1 MKMRAFTMVFLI
13 AGLAGA
19 CAGDVVIN
27 ELMYHPPD
35 EREDLQYI
43 ELFNSGTQPVD
54 LSGWSFRKGVRFEF
68 KSGVQLAPG
77 GFVVIARDARAFA
90 RHYTNATVVGNFEGK
105 LSHSGEEITL
115 ANRDG
120 RTVDSVHYGDRG
132 TWPHGADGYS
142 PSLERICPAAASDEP
157 GNWAASRMPEIVR
170 SAGTPGRTND
180 SFSANLP
187 PIVSKVAFSNIVA
200 PDTDVV
206 VTLNVADADGVRSV
220 KLVRVAAN
228 GGGTQSGTDAGGAA
242 SLPMERISGDARA
255 GEYRAML
262 PGQPSGTVTRFWIE
276 AIDEKGTKRI
286 APGENE
292 AAPTFSVLHF
302 ANTNRATIPFAFLM
316 RPGSSQ
322 RARPGWQGGPSQ
334 PEPAR
339 GNGAFV
345 FADTNGGPVQLFD
358 HVQVERRSGG
368 WNVHFLRD
376 QPFDGMSSLNVI
388 FENFRWALTEPIG
401 YEVYRRAAVPA
412 PRAGHMRVWENGR
425 LRGYHLWVEQ
435 VNKAF
440 LNYRRR
446 DSDGDMFKLVW
457 YGRDV
462 VGQHDKRTNPLTGH
476 TNLLALIKALER
488 TRGGEQWELIR
499 QHFNV
504 GEMASYY
511 AVNHLIANWDGFHN
525 NHFAYLDLN
534 GSGKWEVYPW
544 DLDKTFGDFDGAP
557 DDYAFYDLPLTYGA
571 QGDVSPS
578 LDRRSTTRNHRG
590 PFGGV
595 SWWRGGGY
603 FSRPLLANAAFRG
616 HFLARLRELCETEF
630 TEEKLYP
637 WINDMERRLAPEVRV
652 RALESGQSPEHAL
665 DSLRSDMESIRR
677 FIKGRRA
684 FLLRELKQ

>member
-1 MKMRAFTMVFLI
+1 MKTRACTILLLLV
-13 AGLAGA
+13 GLASA
-19 CAGDVVIN
+19 RAGDVVIN
-27 ELMYHPPD
+27 ELMYHPPE

-43 ELFNSGTQPVD
+43 ELFNSGAQAVD

-68 KSGVQLAPG
+68 KSGVKLAPG

-90 RHYTNATVVGNFEGK
+90 RHYTNGNVVGNFEGK
-105 LSHSGEEITL
+105 LSHSGEQITL
-115 ANRDG
+115 ANGDG
-120 RTVDSVHYGDRG
+120 TTVDSVHYGDRG

-142 PSLERICPAAASDEP
+142 PSLERICPTSASDEP
-157 GNWAASRMPEIVR
+157 GNWAASKMPDIVR

-180 SFSANLP
+180 SYSPNLP
-187 PIVSKVAFSNIVA
+187 PIVSKVAFSNTVA
-200 PDTDVV
+200 PDKDIV
-206 VTLNVADADGVRSV
+206 VTLNVADTDGVRSV
-220 KLVRVAAN
+220 RLMRVVAN
-228 GGGTQSGTDAGGAA
+228 GGGTQKGTEAGGAA
-242 SLPMERISGDARA
+242 SLPMERVSGEARA
-255 GEYRAML
+255 GEYRAIL
-262 PGQPSGTVTRFWIE
+262 PGQPSGTLSRFSIE
-276 AIDEKGTKRI
+276 TIDEKGTKRI
-286 APGENE
+286 APAENE

-316 RPGSSQ
+316 RTGSSQ
-322 RARPGWQGGPSQ
+322 RSRSGWQGGQGQ

-388 FENFRWALTEPIG
+388 FEDFRWALTEPIG
-401 YEVYRRAAVPA
+401 YEIYRRAGVPA

-425 LRGYHLWVEQ
+425 PRGYFLWVEQ

-440 LNYRRR
+440 LNYRKR
-446 DSDGDMFKLVW
+446 DSDGDMFKLLW

-476 TNLLALIKALER
+476 TNLLALIKALDR
-488 TRGGEQWELIR
+488 TRGGEQWQLIR
-499 QHFNV
+499 DRFNV

-534 GSGKWEVYPW
+534 GTGKWEVYPW
-544 DLDKTFGDFDGAP
+544 DLDKTFGDYDGAP

-571 QGDVSPS
+571 QGDVSPPY
-578 LDRRSTTRNHRG
+578 DRKSTTRNHRG

-595 SWWRGGGY
+595 SWWRGGGH
-603 FSRPLLANAAFRG
+603 FSKPLLANAAFRG
-616 HFLARLRELCETEF
+616 HFLARLRDLCETEF

-652 RALESGQSPEHAL
+652 RALEGGQSPEHAL
-665 DSLRSDMESIRR
+665 DSLRSDMDSIRR

-684 FLLRELKQ
+684 FLLKELGQ

>member
-1 MKMRAFTMVFLI
+1 MKTRAFMMMLLI
-13 AGLAGA
+13 AGLTAA
-19 CAGDVVIN
+19 RAGDVVIN
-27 ELMYHPPD
+27 ELMYHPPG

-43 ELFNSGTQPVD
+43 ELFNRGAETVD

-68 KSGVQLAPG
+68 ASGVKLAPG
-77 GFVVIARDARAFA
+77 GFVVIARDKRAFA
-90 RHYTNATVVGNFEGK
+90 RHYTNGIVLVGDFEGK
-105 LSHSGEEITL
+105 LSHNGEEITL

-120 RTVDSVHYGDRG
+120 TTVDSVHYGDHG

-142 PSLERICPAAASDEP
+142 PSLERICPASASDEP
-157 GNWAASRMPEIVR
+157 GNWAASRMPENVR

-180 SFSANLP
+180 SYSANLP

-200 PDTDVV
+200 PDKDVV
-206 VTLNVADADGVRSV
+206 VTLDVADTDGVRGIE
-220 KLVRVAAN
+220 LVRATKDGDKHLA
-228 GGGTQSGTDAGGAA
+228 
-242 SLPMERISGDARA
+242 MERTSGDARA
-255 GEYRAML
+255 GEYRAIL
-262 PGQPSGTVTRFWIE
+262 PGQPSGTLSRFWVE
-276 AIDEKGTKRI
+276 AIDGRGTKRI
-286 APGENE
+286 APGQNE

-302 ANTNRATIPFAFLM
+302 ANTNKATIPFAFLM
-316 RPGSSQ
+316 RTGSSQ
-322 RARPGWQGGPSQ
+322 RSRSGWQGGPAQ

-345 FADTNGGPVQLFD
+345 FADTNGGLVQLFD

-401 YEVYRRAAVPA
+401 YEVFRRAGVPA

-425 LRGYHLWVEQ
+425 ARGYFLWVEQ

-440 LNYRRR
+440 LNYRKR
-446 DSDGDMFKLVW
+446 DSDGDMFKLIW
-457 YGRDV
+457 YGRDI
-462 VGQHDKRTNPLTGH
+462 VGQHEKRTNPLTGH
-476 TNLLALIKALER
+476 TNLLALIKALDR
-488 TRGGEQWELIR
+488 TRDTEQWQLIR
-499 QHFNV
+499 ERFNV

-511 AVNHLIANWDGFHN
+511 AVNHLIGNWDGFHN
-525 NHFAYLDLN
+525 NHWAYLDLN
-534 GSGKWEVYPW
+534 GTGKWEVYPW

-571 QGDVSPS
+571 QGDVSPPY
-578 LDRRSTTRNHRG
+578 DRRSTTRNHHG

-616 HFLARLRELCETEF
+616 HFLARLRDLCETEF

-677 FIKGRRA
+677 FIKGRRT
-684 FLLRELKQ
+684 FLVRELGQ

>member
-1 MKMRAFTMVFLI
+1 MLQ
-13 AGLAGA
+13 LAA
-19 CAGDVVIN
+19 ADTDVVIN

-35 EREDLQYI
+35 EREDLQFI
-43 ELFNSGTQPVD
+43 ELFNLGTETID

-68 KSGVQLAPG
+68 PLGAKLASG

-90 RHYTNATVVGNFEGK
+90 RHYTNANVVGDFEGR
-105 LSHSGEEITL
+105 LSHSGELITL
-115 ANRDG
+115 ADRDG
-120 RTVDSVHYGDRG
+120 KTVDSVHYGDRDA
-132 TWPHGADGYS
+132 WPHGADGYS
-142 PSLERICPAAASDEP
+142 PSLERICPMTASDEP
-157 GNWAASRMPEIVR
+157 ANWAASKVPDMVR

-180 SFSANLP
+180 SYSPNLP
-187 PIVSKVAFSNIVA
+187 PIISKVTFTNVVV
-200 PDTDVV
+200 PDSDIT
-206 VTLNVADADGVRSV
+206 VTLNAADPDGVQSV
-220 KLVRVAAN
+220 ELVRATKEGERRV
-228 GGGTQSGTDAGGAA
+228 
-242 SLPMERISGDARA
+242 PMERTGGDARA
-255 GEYRAML
+255 GEYRAIL
-262 PGQPSGTVTRFWIE
+262 PGQPSGTVARFWIE
-276 AIDEKGTKRI
+276 AVDGKGTKRI

-302 ANTNRATIPFAFLM
+302 ANTNTATIPFGLLIRAN
-316 RPGSSQ
+316 GSSS
-322 RARPGWQGGPSQ
+322 RPRPGWQGGPPAQ
-334 PEPAR
+334 EPAR

-345 FADTNGGPVQLFD
+345 FVETNGRPVRLFD

-376 QPFDGMSSLNVI
+376 QPFDGMSSLNII
-388 FENFRWALTEPIG
+388 FESFRWALTEPIG
-401 YEVYRRAAVPA
+401 YEIYHRAGVPA
-412 PRAGHMRVWENGR
+412 PRAGHMRIWENGR

-440 LNYRRR
+440 LNFRRR

-476 TNLLALIKALER
+476 TNLLALINALQR
-488 TRGGEQWELIR
+488 ARGDDQWEIIR
-499 QHFNV
+499 KHFNV

-511 AVNHLIANWDGFHN
+511 AVNQLIANWDGFHN

-571 QGDVSPS
+571 QGDVSPP
-578 LDRRSTTRNHRG
+578 LDRESPTRNQRG
-590 PFGGV
+590 PFGGL

-603 FSRPLLANAAFRG
+603 FSKPLLANPSFRG
-616 HFLARLRELCETEF
+616 HFLTRLRDLCETEF
-630 TEEKLYP
+630 AEEKLYP
-637 WINDMERRLAPEVRV
+637 WINDMERRLKPEVRV
-652 RALESGQSPEHAL
+652 RAFASGQSPEHAL
-665 DSLRSDMESIRR
+665 DSLQSDMESIRR

-684 FLLRELKQ
+684 FLLRELKQQARE